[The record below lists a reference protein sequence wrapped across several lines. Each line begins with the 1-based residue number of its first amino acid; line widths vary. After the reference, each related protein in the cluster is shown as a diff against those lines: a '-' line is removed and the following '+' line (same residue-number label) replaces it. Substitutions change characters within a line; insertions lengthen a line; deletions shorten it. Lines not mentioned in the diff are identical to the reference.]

1 MRRLN
6 MERFFNKLFLIGIC
20 GILIVLTVISAYYG
34 YTKNNMALFA
44 YAGFYCVI
52 IFFLIFFLLNHCKTL
67 KNNRAHKDNSSAINK
82 GGILTQRLEEFALAE
97 TLPPEAVA
105 ERPTFKDDGFCP
117 YCKTE
122 KMERYSEGTI
132 IITNCKKCH
141 RNFSNV
147 GPVYANGK
155 ILIANFGEGF
165 LKEMIPIPLEDDI
178 FPYS

>member
-1 MRRLN
+1 

-52 IFFLIFFLLNHCKTL
+52 IFFLIFFLLNPCKTL

>member
-6 MERFFNKLFLIGIC
+6 MERFFNKLFLIGTC
-20 GILIVLTVISAYYG
+20 VILIVLTVISVYYG

-52 IFFLIFFLLNHCKTL
+52 LIFLLNPCKTL
-67 KNNRAHKDNSSAINK
+67 KNNRAHKDNSSAVDK

>member
-52 IFFLIFFLLNHCKTL
+52 IFFLIFFLLNPCKTL

-122 KMERYSEGTI
+122 KMERYSKGTI
-132 IITNCKKCH
+132 IITNCKKCY

-147 GPVYANGK
+147 GPIYTNGK

-165 LKEMIPIPLEDDI
+165 LKEMLPSPLNDML
-178 FPYS
+178 P